1 VTGADVV
8 VVGAGIAGLACATEL
23 ADRGVDVLVLEAE
36 PRVGGPVET
45 RRVGEFLLER
55 GPNTVRTTPEL
66 ESLILRSGLEL
77 LRARRG
83 APYLV
88 TNGRLTRLPPGPRS
102 LLRGEPIPLR
112 GWLELLGE
120 PFRRH
125 PAGPRSVREF
135 VRQRLG
141 PTLAER
147 LSDVMTLGIFGT
159 SAERVG
165 FESAFPELSSRM
177 QRSRS
182 LTRLL
187 ASGLLRR
194 RDKATA
200 GRELI
205 STREGLAAIPER
217 LAARLGERVKL
228 ETPVRRVVQ
237 RDQGFELFV
246 GSAGE
251 TKLASRQL
259 VLAVPPESAAALLEL
274 PAARRLLRAY
284 RSTPQALASFALEDP
299 ACAER
304 FHGFGVL
311 VPSRERLPLLG
322 CLVPSVLF
330 PGRAPDG
337 TLLLSVFVGPALRT
351 APEASISSELAPVLR
366 RLLGAAA
373 LPRLLDLARY
383 PLGIPLYDR
392 RHRDRT
398 RLLRQRLEH
407 ADGPF
412 LAGAG
417 YDGVGFGAAA
427 ASGTR
432 AAQEVL
438 HSS

>member
-1 VTGADVV
+1 MIGADVV

-23 ADRGVDVLVLEAE
+23 ADHGVDVLVLEAE
-36 PRVGGPVET
+36 ARVGGPVET

-88 TNGRLTRLPPGPRS
+88 TNGRLIRLPPGPRS
-102 LLRGEPIPLR
+102 LQRDR
-112 GWLELLGE
+112 LELLGE

-147 LSDVMTLGIFGT
+147 LSDVMTLGIFGA

-165 FESAFPELSSRM
+165 FESAFPDLSDRM

-194 RDKATA
+194 RDKATT

-205 STREGLAAIPER
+205 STHEGLAAIPER

-259 VLAVPPESAAALLEL
+259 ILAVPPESAAALLEL

-284 RSTPQALASFALEDP
+284 RSTPQALANFALEDA

-304 FHGFGVL
+304 FNGFGVL
-311 VPSRERLPLLG
+311 VPSCERLPLLG

-337 TLLLSVFVGPALRT
+337 TLLLTVFVGPALRE

-366 RLLGAAA
+366 RLLGATA

-427 ASGTR
+427 ASGMR